1 MKKKSPLISIIMNC
15 RNGERFL
22 KNSLKSIL
30 NQTYKSWE
38 LIFWDNKSTDKS
50 YQILSKIKDKRIK
63 YFLAKKITSLYKA
76 RNLAIAKAKGKYIC
90 FLDVDDWWA
99 KNKLSTQ
106 VNLIKEKKG
115 TNFVYSNFYIY
126 NQSNGR
132 KKIRSKKKL
141 PSGKITQF
149 LLNDYKLGILTV
161 MLKKNYFKNK
171 KFNYRYNIIGD
182 FDYFINLSLT
192 ENFYYIKKPLAY
204 YRIHKDNY
212 SKNTSSYSRELNQWL
227 LKNSKKLVA
236 KNYSLKKINYYKNKL
251 KLKNFFNLG
260 P

>member
-15 RNGERFL
+15 RNGENFL
-22 KNSLKSIL
+22 KKSLTSIL

-76 RNLAIAKAKGKYIC
+76 RNLAIAKAKGEYIC

-106 VNLIKEKKG
+106 VKLIKQKKG
-115 TNFVYSNFYIY
+115 INFVYSNFYIY
-126 NQSNGR
+126 NHSNGR
-132 KKIRSKKKL
+132 KKIRSTKKL

-149 LLNDYKLGILTV
+149 LLNDYKIGVLTV

-171 KFNYRYNIIGD
+171 KFNNKYNIIGD

-192 ENFYYIKKPLAY
+192 ENFYYIDKPLAY
-204 YRIHKDNY
+204 YRIHKNNY
-212 SKNTSSYSRELNQWL
+212 SKNTASYSRELNQWL
-227 LKNSKKLVA
+227 LKNSKKMVE
-236 KNYSLKKINYYKNKL
+236 KNFSLKKIKYYIINL
-251 KLKNFFNLG
+251 KIKNFFNLG

>member
-1 MKKKSPLISIIMNC
+1 MNC

-99 KNKLSTQ
+99 KNKLFDTSQ
-106 VNLIKEKKG
+106 FNKRKKG

-132 KKIRSKKKL
+132 KKFV
-141 PSGKITQF
+141 P
-149 LLNDYKLGILTV
+149 
-161 MLKKNYFKNK
+161 KKNYHPGKLLNF
-171 KFNYRYNIIGD
+171 YSTI
-182 FDYFINLSLT
+182 INLVSL
-192 ENFYYIKKPLAY
+192 
-204 YRIHKDNY
+204 
-212 SKNTSSYSRELNQWL
+212 Q
-227 LKNSKKLVA
+227 
-236 KNYSLKKINYYKNKL
+236 
-251 KLKNFFNLG
+251 
-260 P
+260 